1 MSVCLRVKKETSV
14 RVPSMSELRDIVLV
28 TCIALDSL
36 CYRKFLIIE

>member
-28 TCIALDSL
+28 TCLPWIVCATESS
-36 CYRKFLIIE
+36 